1 MTTVV
6 QKQPAE
12 ERILAFA
19 FADALVT
26 GATLATIASVTP
38 TSQGLVS
45 GSALIALGTAVINGT
60 DVRVLVSG
68 GTDKEAYQITCLVV
82 DSEGQT
88 LDADAILLVL
98 AAPASAAL
106 IVEDGTG
113 MATAESYVSVA
124 WADDY
129 LRRRARAATWDTY
142 DVTTKAAYLL
152 AATEYLD
159 AMCQWR
165 GTVLTVGQAL
175 GWPRSGALDKWG
187 RIVDGA
193 SVPGLVKTAVVE
205 IAALG
210 GITQEGGQTVREE
223 TIGPITTVYETGMD
237 RSVGRSRYKLAFDL
251 VAALA
256 LNPAGSLALVRS

>member
-98 AAPASAAL
+98 AEPSSAAL

-113 MATAESYVSVA
+113 MAAAESYVSVA

-129 LRRRARAATWDTY
+129 LRRRARAATWDSY

-175 GWPRSGALDKWG
+175 GWPRSGALDKWA
-187 RIVDGA
+187 RTVDEA
-193 SVPGLVKTAVVE
+193 SVPSLVKTAVVE
-205 IAALG
+205 IASLG
-210 GITQEGGQTVREE
+210 SITREGTAVMTRKV
-223 TIGPITTVYETGMD
+223 IGPIEVEYDTAQD

-251 VAALA
+251 VASLS
-256 LNPAGSLALVRS
+256 LNPAGSLALVRA